1 MNFQSLKGMIES
13 IIVSYKCP
21 ECSSE
26 VNETNIDIIGAAGS
40 TINIDIECFNCGKHS
55 MIKTE
60 ILSLELSNKGLN
72 QENIEKIKKSLIALN
87 ANLISKQS
95 IIKDDIIVNLNKD
108 LKKEQFNV
116 TDLFGDNN

>member
-1 MNFQSLKGMIES
+1 M
-13 IIVSYKCP
+13 
-21 ECSSE
+21 
-26 VNETNIDIIGAAGS
+26 
-40 TINIDIECFNCGKHS
+40 
-55 MIKTE
+55 
-60 ILSLELSNKGLN
+60 N

-116 TDLFGDNN
+116 TDLF